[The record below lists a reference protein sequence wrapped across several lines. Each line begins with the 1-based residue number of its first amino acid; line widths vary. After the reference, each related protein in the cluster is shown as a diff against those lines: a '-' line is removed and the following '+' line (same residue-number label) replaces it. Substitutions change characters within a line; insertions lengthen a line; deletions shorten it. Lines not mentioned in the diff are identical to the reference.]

1 MVDLK
6 YREEVDGLRAL
17 AVISI
22 VIYHFFP
29 GLMPKGYL
37 GVDIFFVISG
47 YLITGKLIF
56 LKNSNF
62 QRPILTFYLR
72 RIKRIFPA
80 LFVFFLITTF
90 LIINILLKSDID
102 KYSSSLFSSKTIWSN
117 IYFWRDGGYF
127 GGNDQLK
134 PLLHTWSLSVEEQF
148 YLLYPSFILICYWIK
163 KKLNLPI
170 IIFIFAIIILSFLL
184 WFYLNLIGVE
194 NTAFFLL
201 PARAWQ
207 FGLGALIFFLMLK
220 KNILHNSLKNI
231 ILIISIIFITCGLF
245 LSKY

>member
-80 LFVFFLITTF
+80 LFVFFLIIVSKPT
-90 LIINILLKSDID
+90 KDI
-102 KYSSSLFSSKTIWSN
+102 
-117 IYFWRDGGYF
+117 
-127 GGNDQLK
+127 
-134 PLLHTWSLSVEEQF
+134 
-148 YLLYPSFILICYWIK
+148 C
-163 KKLNLPI
+163 
-170 IIFIFAIIILSFLL
+170 
-184 WFYLNLIGVE
+184 
-194 NTAFFLL
+194 
-201 PARAWQ
+201 
-207 FGLGALIFFLMLK
+207 
-220 KNILHNSLKNI
+220 
-231 ILIISIIFITCGLF
+231 
-245 LSKY
+245 